1 MLTSACMSWF
11 IFSGTHTHK
20 QMLMKFRS
28 TIRLVDQRYGS
39 LALTHNLMAS
49 WCLIPPD
56 HREQK
61 QREREEIAIG
71 GFNDNT

>member
-1 MLTSACMSWF
+1 
-11 IFSGTHTHK
+11 
-20 QMLMKFRS
+20 MLMKFRS
-28 TIRLVDQRYGS
+28 TIRLVDQRDGS

>member
-1 MLTSACMSWF
+1 MHVMVYLLRY
-11 IFSGTHTHK
+11 THTHK

-28 TIRLVDQRYGS
+28 TIRLVDQQDGS

-49 WCLIPPD
+49 WCLIPTD

-61 QREREEIAIG
+61 QREQEEIAIG

>member
-1 MLTSACMSWF
+1 MHVMVYLLRYTH
-11 IFSGTHTHK
+11 THTHK

-28 TIRLVDQRYGS
+28 TIRLVDQRDGS